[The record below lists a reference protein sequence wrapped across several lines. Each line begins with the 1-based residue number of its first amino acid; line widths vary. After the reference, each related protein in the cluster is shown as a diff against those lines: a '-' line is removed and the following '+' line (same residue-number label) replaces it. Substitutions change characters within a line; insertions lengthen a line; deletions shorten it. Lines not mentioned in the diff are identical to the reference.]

1 MADTGAVVEDG
12 KVILE
17 GRYRIVQLLYRRPR
31 LNLYLGRRLPAQQ
44 GSEKDLSNGE
54 RAEPLVTIREL
65 VLDGLPQ
72 PARAQIEAAAFEEF
86 VSPVTSG
93 SARLPVDGDRVWVE
107 GERHYLVKQLYDQ
120 KKALQSGVLTLDELL
135 LSQKEWPAWLSIEAA
150 LNWGAQLCRI
160 VARLHRLHMLPGYL
174 DPTTILVS
182 DTEDSSWAPVLLPS
196 WPPPLEFWPSA
207 ATAALCQ
214 NIFPI
219 GDLPGDNAFIAPE
232 LLSGS
237 YDERSDVYSLGA
249 ILYLLLT
256 HYAPSAAIY
265 RLQAAHVSYGEK
277 ARLGAPHLIPLDEGN
292 GLELIAPHHLH
303 HAISPALEQVLLR
316 ALEHD
321 AGRRYPSVF
330 ALVEALEGSLAK
342 N

>member
-1 MADTGAVVEDG
+1 MEAGMADIEAVVEEG

-44 GSEKDLSNGE
+44 MSEKESGNGE
-54 RAEPLVTIREL
+54 RAEPLVAIREL
-65 VLDGLPQ
+65 VLDGLPLPVQ
-72 PARAQIEAAAFEEF
+72 AQIEAAAFEEF

-135 LSQKEWPAWLSIEAA
+135 LTRKEWPAWLGIETA
-150 LNWGAQLCRI
+150 LNRGTQLCRI

-182 DTEDSSWAPVLLPS
+182 DTEDAPWAPVLLPS

-207 ATAALCQ
+207 DIAALSQ
-214 NIFPI
+214 NVFPP

-237 YDERSDVYSLGA
+237 YDERSDVYALGA
-249 ILYLLLT
+249 ILYLLLS
-256 HYAPSAAIY
+256 HYAPSAAISNPSKSLSEY
-265 RLQAAHVSYGEK
+265 R
-277 ARLGAPHLIPLDEGN
+277 
-292 GLELIAPHHLH
+292 
-303 HAISPALEQVLLR
+303 
-316 ALEHD
+316 
-321 AGRRYPSVF
+321 
-330 ALVEALEGSLAK
+330 
-342 N
+342 

>member
-1 MADTGAVVEDG
+1 MADTGTVVEEG
-12 KVILE
+12 KFILE
-17 GRYRIVQLLYRRPR
+17 GRYRIVQLLYKRPR
-31 LNLYLGRRLPAQQ
+31 LNLYLGRRLAAQQ
-44 GSEKDLSNGE
+44 RGEKEPGNGE
-54 RAEPLVTIREL
+54 RAEPLVAIREL

-72 PARAQIEAAAFEEF
+72 PVRAQIEAAAFEEF

-135 LSQKEWPAWLSIEAA
+135 LSRKEWPTWLRLETA

-160 VARLHRLHMLPGYL
+160 VARLHRLHMLPSYL

-182 DTEDSSWAPVLLPS
+182 DTEDAPWAPVLLPS
-196 WPPPLEFWPSA
+196 WPPPLDFWPSA
-207 ATAALCQ
+207 DIATLSQ
-214 NIFPI
+214 NVFPL
-219 GDLPGDNAFIAPE
+219 GELPGDNAFIAPE
-232 LLSGS
+232 LLSGT
-237 YDERSDVYSLGA
+237 YDERSDVYALGA

-265 RLQAAHVSYGEK
+265 RIRASHETHGEK
-277 ARLGAPHLIPLDEGN
+277 ARFGVPHLIALDE

-303 HAISPALEQVLLR
+303 HGVTPALEQILLR
-316 ALEHD
+316 ALELD
-321 AGRRYPSVF
+321 AGRRYPTVF
-330 ALVEALEGSLAK
+330 ALVEALEGMVG
-342 N
+342 

>member
-1 MADTGAVVEDG
+1 MAETGAVVEEG

-17 GRYRIVQLLYRRPR
+17 GRYRIVQLLYKRPR

-44 GSEKDLSNGE
+44 RSEKESGNGE
-54 RAEPLVTIREL
+54 RAEPLVAIREL
-65 VLDGLPQ
+65 VLDGLPE
-72 PARAQIEAAAFEEF
+72 AVRAQIEAAAFEEF

-93 SARLPVDGDRVWVE
+93 SARLPVDGDRVWIE

-120 KKALQSGVLTLDELL
+120 KRALQAGVLTLDELL
-135 LSQKEWPAWLSIEAA
+135 LSRREWPAWLSIETA

-182 DTEDSSWAPVLLPS
+182 DTEDASWAPILLPS
-196 WPPPLEFWPSA
+196 WPPPLDFWQSA
-207 ATAALCQ
+207 DIAALCQ
-214 NIFPI
+214 GIFPI
-219 GDLPGDNAFIAPE
+219 NGLPAYNAFIAPE
-232 LLSGS
+232 LLSGT
-237 YDERSDVYSLGA
+237 YDERSDVYALGA

-265 RLQAAHVSYGEK
+265 RIQASHDRHGEK
-277 ARLGAPHLIPLDEGN
+277 ARFGVPHLIPLGEGD

-303 HAISPALEQVLLR
+303 NRVSPALEQVLLR
-316 ALEHD
+316 ALELD
-321 AGRRYPSVF
+321 PGRRYPTVF
-330 ALVEALEGSLAK
+330 ALVEALEGIVG
-342 N
+342 